1 MCLQICSIHVR
12 ITPTLRIDA
21 YYRITPIDRR
31 SLTLVPEYVYRFPLL
46 SLVYH
51 HTIYLEDWLLH
62 TLSMY
67 LLDMYIILR
76 ILLVITYPFF
86 LGYLMSIHL
95 LCNFMGLPML
105 YLHMCNVRYRAP
117 LFIYLLGKFQITTY
131 LMIKL
136 SACCNINDIF

>member
-21 YYRITPIDRR
+21 YYRVTPIDRR
-31 SLTLVPEYVYRFPLL
+31 SLTVVPEYVYRFPLL

-76 ILLVITYPFF
+76 ILLVIYLSFF
-86 LGYLMSIHL
+86 LRVFNEHPSIMQFYGFAYVISTHVQ
-95 LCNFMGLPML
+95 C
-105 YLHMCNVRYRAP
+105 
-117 LFIYLLGKFQITTY
+117 
-131 LMIKL
+131 
-136 SACCNINDIF
+136 